1 MIEFSKYLYY
11 APDSPS
17 GLRWKVDI
25 WVGKRFNRRAIRAGD
40 VAGCSNKMHK
50 YYTVRL
56 QRKGYKN
63 HHVVLVLH
71 GIEIPSGMLVDHID
85 GNKLNNR
92 FENLRVVGFGDSNK
106 NRIYNISNS
115 EIPYVHYSEKLNRY
129 QVALVLD
136 GKRYTKTFPISR
148 YSNAPSALDTAID
161 YLISKEQKMLDS
173 GYTLRQ
179 INNIK
184 ERISDYRSKN
194 HL

>member
-1 MIEFSKYLYY
+1 MTDFSEYLYY
-11 APDSPS
+11 DPDSPS

-25 WVGKRFNRRAIRAGD
+25 WVGKMFNRRAIKVGD
-40 VAGCSNKMHK
+40 VAGCSNKVHK

-56 QRKGYKN
+56 HRRGYRN
-63 HHVVLVLH
+63 HHIVLLLH

-92 FENLRVVGFGDSNK
+92 IENLRVVGLEDSNK
-106 NRIYNISNS
+106 NRIYNNSNS
-115 EIPYVHYSEKLNRY
+115 EIPYVHYSEKQNRY

-148 YSNAPSALDTAID
+148 YSNDTSALNAAIE
-161 YLISKEQKMLDS
+161 YLVSNEQKMLDS

-184 ERISDYRSKN
+184 ERISDYQSKN